1 MSEDVTYRGKL
12 IPVDLEGMTV
22 EEKAREILGAT
33 ELPDYY
39 ESYLEQLMDDDDYL
53 YYSPSATLFRVES
66 IQDESDGFMNMTANE
81 DGTFDFHTRFYN
93 GGTYLAEMLE
103 DGLNEL

>member
-12 IPVDLEGMTV
+12 IPVDLDGMTV

-39 ESYLEQLMDDDDYL
+39 ESYLEQLIDNDDYF
-53 YYSPSATLFRVES
+53 YYSSSAILFRMES
-66 IQDESDGFMNMTANE
+66 VLDESDGFMNITPNE

-103 DGLNEL
+103 EGLNEL

>member
-12 IPVDLEGMTV
+12 IPVDLGGMTV
-22 EEKAREILGAT
+22 EEKAHEILGAT

-39 ESYLEQLMDDDDYL
+39 ESYLEQLLDDEDYL

-66 IQDESDGFMNMTANE
+66 IQDESDGFMNMTANK